1 MGDVWSLGNS
11 FWRDLG
17 GAGVVRATLSYD
29 ITLRGSGPLSMTR
42 SQAWVWQSCTLQ
54 LVVLDLNY
62 RALPNPD

>member
-29 ITLRGSGPLSMTR
+29 ITLRDSGPLSMTR
-42 SQAWVWQSCTLQ
+42 SQSLGMAILYFTIGGSGPKLQ
-54 LVVLDLNY
+54 GF
-62 RALPNPD
+62 A